1 MTRILV
7 FGDSICA
14 GSDIPDGGP
23 ADAWPNL
30 VAADAGLEIANRS
43 RGGRPTASL
52 DEFVPVWDAESAL
65 RGPDILLIALGTNDS
80 RDLSTGM
87 VAAAVA
93 NIDAM
98 LQHARRSWTGRAI
111 LVGPYNINPDAL
123 RQTHGIRHERARNLI
138 LLNEAYAAYA
148 ARSGCGF
155 LPLHGSIP
163 LSCLLADGVHP
174 DRAGNVAIAESALPR
189 LRALL

>member
-1 MTRILV
+1 MTRIVV

-14 GSDIPDGGP
+14 GSNIPDGGP

-30 VAADAGLEIANRS
+30 IAAAAGLEIANRS
-43 RGGRPTASL
+43 RGGRPTAAL
-52 DEFVPVWDAESAL
+52 DEFVLAWDQEAAACA
-65 RGPDILLIALGTNDS
+65 PDVLLIALGTNDS
-80 RDLSTGM
+80 RDLSAGM
-87 VAAAVA
+87 ADAAVV

-98 LQHARRSWTGRAI
+98 LRHARRSWVGRAI

-123 RQTHGIRHERARNLI
+123 QQTHGIRHERARNLI
-138 LLNEAYAAYA
+138 LLNDAYAAYA

-155 LPLHGSIP
+155 LPLQGSIP
-163 LSCLLADGVHP
+163 PSSLLADGVHP
-174 DRAGNVAIAESALPR
+174 DRAGNVAIAEFALPR